1 MAPDPAV
8 RLAWQILPVYTK
20 RTLSRFDRSGNSGA
34 GEGRS
39 VASRRVADLARLRV
53 DQVGSLLRP
62 PRLKAMFAR
71 HHQGQITE
79 QELREA
85 QDEAI
90 LEVITT
96 QEAHDLPILTD
107 GEFRRLNFMES
118 FGEVA
123 GMEAWQAQW
132 NELLRELEGERRASA
147 QSVERG
153 WEPVVRVP
161 QPVRSRLRLV
171 RNRPLEEF
179 QYAQSL
185 TDRPVKVTLINT
197 DRICEGFEREN
208 SRAVYPTAEE
218 FLADVVAVERQIVS
232 GLVEAGCR
240 YIQIDGPSYTRYAD
254 ERSLEA
260 MRSRGEDPLT
270 NLDRAIAA
278 DNTVIAGFSGVIFG
292 LHLCRGNR
300 QSQWH
305 REGFYD
311 AIAERIFQGLRH
323 HRLLLE
329 YDTERAGTFE
339 PLRYLPKDKIAV
351 LGLITTKTGRV
362 ETVNELK
369 RRLDE
374 AARYASLDQL
384 ALSPQCGF
392 SSDMAGNFLSEDD
405 QWRKLDVMR
414 ETAAQVWG

>member
-1 MAPDPAV
+1 MA
-8 RLAWQILPVYTK
+8 
-20 RTLSRFDRSGNSGA
+20 SGQAA
-34 GEGRS
+34 G
-39 VASRRVADLARLRV
+39 LARLRV

-62 PRLKAMFAR
+62 PRLKAVFAR
-71 HHQGQITE
+71 YHQGQISE

-90 LEVITT
+90 LEAITT

-107 GEFRRLNFMES
+107 GEFRRVNFMES

-132 NELLRELEGERRASA
+132 RDLVAELNSKRDQENPR
-147 QSVERG
+147 VERG
-153 WEPVVRVP
+153 INPVLRVR
-161 QPVRSRLRLV
+161 QPVRARLRLV

-185 TDRPVKVTLINT
+185 TGRPVKVTLINT
-197 DRICEGFEREN
+197 DRICEGFDAESSRE
-208 SRAVYPTAEE
+208 VYPTDEE

-240 YIQIDGPSYTRYAD
+240 YIQIDGPSYTRYVD

-260 MRSRGEDPLT
+260 MRARGEDPLAS
-270 NLDRAIAA
+270 LDRVIAA
-278 DNTVIAGFSGVIFG
+278 DNAVIAGFSGVTFG

-311 AIAERIFQGLRH
+311 AIAERIFQGLQH
-323 HRLLLE
+323 QRLLLE
-329 YDTERAGTFE
+329 YDTERAGTFQ
-339 PLRYLPKDKIAV
+339 PLRYLSKDKIAV

-362 ETVNELK
+362 ETAEELK

-374 AARYASLDQL
+374 AARYAPLEQL

-392 SSDMAGNFLSEDD
+392 SSDIAGNLLSEDE

>member
-1 MAPDPAV
+1 MVWAKA
-8 RLAWQILPVYTK
+8 T
-20 RTLSRFDRSGNSGA
+20 
-34 GEGRS
+34 
-39 VASRRVADLARLRV
+39 DLARLRV

-62 PRLKAMFAR
+62 PRLKAVFAR
-71 HHQGQITE
+71 YHHQGQQGQITE
-79 QELREA
+79 QELRQA
-85 QDEAI
+85 QDEAV
-90 LEVITT
+90 LEAITT
-96 QEAHDLPILTD
+96 QEAHDLPILSD

-132 NELLRELEGERRASA
+132 NDLLRELEAERRASA
-147 QSVERG
+147 QRVERG
-153 WEPVVRVP
+153 LNPVLRVC
-161 QPVRSRLRLV
+161 QPVRGKLRLV

-197 DRICEGFEREN
+197 DRICEGFDLES
-208 SRAVYPTAEE
+208 SRTVYSSVEE

-240 YIQIDGPSYTRYAD
+240 YIQIDGPSYTRYVD
-254 ERSLEA
+254 DRSLEA
-260 MRSRGEDPLT
+260 MRSQGEDPAA
-270 NLDRAIAA
+270 NLGRAIAA
-278 DNTVIAGFSGVIFG
+278 DNAVIAGFPGVTFG

-311 AIAERIFQGLRH
+311 AIAERILQGLNH
-323 HRLLLE
+323 PRLLLE
-329 YDTERAGTFE
+329 YDTERAGSFE
-339 PLRYLPKDKIAV
+339 ALRHLPKGKTAV
-351 LGLITTKTGRV
+351 LGLITTKSGRV
-362 ETVNELK
+362 ETVDELK

-374 AARYASLDQL
+374 AARYAPLEQL

-392 SSDMAGNFLSEDD
+392 SSDMAGNLIPEDD
-405 QWRKLDVMR
+405 QWRKLDVML